1 MIKPQFET
9 YRYVGEVCRVK
20 GQSIV
25 ECRLPGSEISSILAV
40 QAKAVPSE
48 ATCADGEVQYGGKTL
63 LCIVYEDGDKKV
75 CRAERGV
82 EFYHKAEGGLVT
94 PACFARAALTCENVT
109 WRREGSGLYVSVVV
123 EADIGVYGNK
133 QMEYLAGGE
142 GLIVKKD
149 VARVYKTVCV
159 SGDTEGE
166 DEFDTDYVGDI
177 LLHSE
182 KAVVNHVYAGGGQI
196 DVEGELALNIC
207 VLKGDNGVCSYERL
221 IPFKI
226 SLPSEEAFGRVAP
239 SARVDV
245 KSAHLSAGT
254 DEEKG
259 ASHIVLSY
267 TLSAECYL
275 TVYDEISVVEDGF
288 STLAEITLK
297 KKNEGGR
304 YALKHTKTTERVSG
318 EAIISPEIEG
328 EFTLQATTL
337 PRAEITCR
345 KGERGMEAEGAVQ
358 AEVILCSADGSHRS
372 ATLSLPF
379 VFPLDIEGDYVE
391 AECAVCGLNVRRKK
405 NGETEAEA
413 TLRLSLRAYETQSWG
428 YVCEVEEGEPY
439 GTADSGFSV
448 FMTSVGEDLW
458 QVSKRLA
465 CAPEALQKS
474 NPELQFPLKDGERI
488 YVYRQLKD

>member
-1 MIKPQFET
+1 MMKPQFET
-9 YRYVGEVCRVK
+9 YRYIGEVCRVK

-40 QAKAVPSE
+40 QAKAVPSDT
-48 ATCADGEVQYGGKTL
+48 TCVDGEVQYGGKML

-75 CRAERGV
+75 CRAERGA
-82 EFYHKAEGGLVT
+82 EFYHKAEGGLIT
-94 PACFARAALTCENVT
+94 PACFARTALTCENVT

-133 QMEYLAGGE
+133 QMEYLTGGE

-149 VARVYKTVCV
+149 VARVYKTICV
-159 SGDTEGE
+159 GGDTEGE

-207 VLKGDNGVCSYERL
+207 VLKGDNSVCAYERL
-221 IPFKI
+221 IPFKMAM
-226 SLPSEEAFGRVAP
+226 PSEEAFGHVVP
-239 SARVDV
+239 SARVEV
-245 KSAHLSAGT
+245 KSATLSAGT

-259 ASHIVLSY
+259 ASHIVLAY
-267 TLSAECYL
+267 TLSAECHL
-275 TVYDEISVVEDGF
+275 TVFDEVSVVEDGF

-297 KKNEGGR
+297 KQKDGGR
-304 YALKHTKTTERVSG
+304 YLTKHTKSTERVSG
-318 EAIISPEIEG
+318 EAVISPEIEG
-328 EFTLQATTL
+328 EFTLQAAVL
-337 PRAEITCR
+337 PRAEIVCR
-345 KGERGMEAEGAVQ
+345 KGEHGMEAEGAVL
-358 AEVILCSADGSHRS
+358 AEVLLCSADGTHRS

-379 VFPLDIEGDYVE
+379 VFPLETEGDYVE
-391 AECAVCGLNVRRKK
+391 ADCAVCGLNVRRKK

-413 TLRLSLRAYETQSWG
+413 TLRLSLRVFEERSWE
-428 YVCEVEEGEPY
+428 YVCETEEGEPY
-439 GTADSGFSV
+439 GAADSGFSV
-448 FMTSVGEDLW
+448 FITSAGEDLW

-465 CAPEALQKS
+465 CAPEDLQKS

-488 YVYRQLKD
+488 YVYRQLKG

>member
-9 YRYVGEVCRVK
+9 YRYVGEICRLK

-40 QAKAVPSE
+40 HAKAVPGDG
-48 ATCADGEVQYGGKTL
+48 TCADGEVQYGGKML
-63 LCIVYEDGDKKV
+63 LCIVYEDGEKKV

-82 EFYHKAEGGLVT
+82 EFYHKTEGALVT
-94 PACFARAALTCENVT
+94 PACFARTAFSSENVT

-123 EADIGVYGNK
+123 DADITVYGSK
-133 QMEYLAGGE
+133 QMEYLSGGD

-182 KAVVNHVYAGGGQI
+182 KAVVNRVSASGGQI

-207 VLKGDNGVCSYERL
+207 VLKGDDGVCAYERL
-221 IPFKI
+221 IPFKL
-226 SLPSEEAFGRVAP
+226 SLPSEEAFGRVVA

-245 KSAHLSAGT
+245 KTATLSAGT

-259 ASHIVLSY
+259 ASHIVFAY

-275 TVYDEISVVEDGF
+275 TVFDEISVVEDAF
-288 STLAEITLK
+288 STIAEMSLK
-297 KKNEGGR
+297 IQKEGGM
-304 YALKHTKTTERVSG
+304 YLTNHSKTTERVSG

-328 EFTLQATTL
+328 EYTLQAAVL

-345 KGERGMEAEGAVQ
+345 KTERGMEAEGAVL
-358 AEVILCSADGSHRS
+358 AEVLFSSADGGHRS
-372 ATLSLPF
+372 ASLTLPF
-379 VFPLDIEGDYVE
+379 VFPLDAEGDC
-391 AECAVCGLNVRRKK
+391 AEVDCAVCGLNVRRKK
-405 NGETEAEA
+405 NGEAEAEA
-413 TLRLSLRAYETQSWG
+413 TLRLSVRTFENRAWS
-428 YVCEVEEGEPY
+428 YVSHAEEGEKY
-439 GTADSGFSV
+439 GGTDCGFSV
-448 FMTSVGEDLW
+448 FITSTGEGLW
-458 QVSKRLA
+458 QVAKRLA
-465 CAPEALQKS
+465 CAPEDLQKS
-474 NPELQFPLKDGERI
+474 NPKLQFPLKEGERI
-488 YVYRQLKD
+488 FVYRQLKE